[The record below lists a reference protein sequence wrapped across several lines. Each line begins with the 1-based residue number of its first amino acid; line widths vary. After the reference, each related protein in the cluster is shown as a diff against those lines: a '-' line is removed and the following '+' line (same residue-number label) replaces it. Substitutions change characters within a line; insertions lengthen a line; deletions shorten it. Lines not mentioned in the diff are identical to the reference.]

1 MAEPLIVVI
10 PHKLGQ
16 AEATRRI
23 RDGIGRARGE
33 FAKILTI
40 ENEHWDDN
48 RLVFS
53 ARALGQSASGMIDVG
68 EASVRLEVTL
78 PWLLAKFAAAA
89 QRVIGQKGPLMW
101 ENKK

>member
-23 RDGIGRARGE
+23 RDGIGRAKGE

-40 ENEHWDDN
+40 ENERWEDN
-48 RLVFS
+48 RLSFS
-53 ARALGQSASGMIDVG
+53 ARALGQSAAGIIDIG

-89 QRVIGQKGPLMW
+89 QRVIGQKGTLML
-101 ENKK
+101 EKK

>member
-23 RDGIGRARGE
+23 RDGIGRAKGE

-40 ENEHWDDN
+40 ENERWEDN
-48 RLVFS
+48 RLSFS
-53 ARALGQSASGMIDVG
+53 ARALGQSAAGIID
-68 EASVRLEVTL
+68 
-78 PWLLAKFAAAA
+78 
-89 QRVIGQKGPLMW
+89 IG
-101 ENKK
+101 

>member
-1 MAEPLIVVI
+1 MAEPLVVVI

-23 RDGIGRARGE
+23 REGVGRARGE
-33 FAKILTI
+33 FAKFITI
-40 ENEHWDDN
+40 DNEYWDEN
-48 RLVFS
+48 RLTFA
-53 ARALGQSASGMIDVG
+53 ARAMGQSATGMIDVG

-89 QRVIGQKGPLMW
+89 QRVIGQKGTLML
-101 ENKK
+101 EKK